1 MRTHLDLW
9 VQGIHR
15 ITVFLMAP
23 PTSMDP
29 HANKPALRRLFDQKR
44 KALSPEEQSQ
54 KAQQLLPWIHTLSA
68 FTAARHIAFYWPMGA
83 EISPLPLLSAA
94 EQEHKHCYLPCLQPG
109 SNSLDF
115 VAYQSQDPLILNPF
129 GFLEPVLQNNPCIA
143 LCDLDLIL
151 IPLLAFDA
159 QGQRL
164 GRGAGYYDRTLAT
177 RPQGSCK
184 PYLLG
189 LGYACQSVDRL
200 PADPWDAPLEGVLT
214 EEGLSTPINFTS

>member
-1 MRTHLDLW
+1 MHTHLDLW

-23 PTSMDP
+23 PTFINP
-29 HANKPALRRLFDQKR
+29 HPNKPALRRLFDQKR
-44 KALSPEEQSQ
+44 KALSPEAQSQ
-54 KAQQLLPWIHTLSA
+54 KALQLLQWIHTVPA
-68 FTAARHIAFYWPMGA
+68 FATAGHIAFYWPMGA

-94 EQEHKHCYLPCLQPG
+94 EQQHKHCYLPCLQPG

-115 VAYQSQDPLILNPF
+115 VAYQSEDPLILNPL
-129 GFLEPVLQNNPCIA
+129 GFLEPDPHNHPCIA
-143 LCDLDLIL
+143 LCDLDLLL

-159 QGQRL
+159 HGQRL
-164 GRGAGYYDRTLAT
+164 GRGAGYYDHTLT
-177 RPQGSCK
+177 SCPQGSRR

-189 LGYACQSVDRL
+189 LGYACQSMDRL
-200 PADPWDAPLEGVLT
+200 PTDPWDRPLDGILT

>member
-1 MRTHLDLW
+1 
-9 VQGIHR
+9 
-15 ITVFLMAP
+15 MAP
-23 PTSMDP
+23 PTSINP
-29 HANKPALRRLFDQKR
+29 YSSKSALRRLFDQKR
-44 KALSPEEQSQ
+44 KALSSEEQSQ
-54 KAQQLLPWIHTLSA
+54 KAQQLLGWIHTVPA
-68 FTAARHIAFYWPMGA
+68 FATAGHIAFYWPIGA
-83 EISPLPLLSAA
+83 EISPLPLLWAA
-94 EQEHKHCYLPCLQPG
+94 EQQHKRCYLPCLKPE
-109 SNSLDF
+109 SAILDF
-115 VAYQSQDPLILNPF
+115 VAYQSEDPLILNPL
-129 GFLEPVLQNNPCIA
+129 GFLEPDPQNHPRIA

-151 IPLLAFDA
+151 IPLLAFDTH
-159 QGQRL
+159 GQRL